1 MNNFVSSLSDAD
13 RETLRRAPLFREL
26 SGPLLDAT
34 LQGAA
39 IVDGKSGDVLFNRG
53 DAPDHFFVVLNGW
66 VKVYR
71 DTIDGEEAVLGI
83 FTNGESI
90 AEAAAF
96 LGRGYPASAAV
107 IEESR
112 LLRIPTASFI
122 GAVRSEPSIAIN
134 MLGSMSMH
142 LHRFMHDLEQL
153 QTQSAANRVI
163 EFLLSQSRGQK
174 GSATVVL
181 PYDKMLL
188 AKRLGMKPESL
199 SRIWSRL
206 RQHGVRTE
214 QNRVKIDDLDRLRRY
229 FELRD
234 R

>member
-13 RETLRRAPLFREL
+13 RETLRRAPLFHEL

-39 IVDGKSGDVLFNRG
+39 VVDGKSGDVLFNRG

-83 FTNGESI
+83 FTNSESI

-122 GAVRSEPSIAIN
+122 GAVRREPSIAIN